1 MRFGLLLAMLAA
13 PLHSQSAG
21 NELFE
26 KKIRPVLANNCYG
39 CHSSKMKTPM
49 GGLVLDSKAGTAKI
63 VTPGNPGSSTLI
75 RAISYKD
82 LHLKMPPTGPLPDAV
97 VADFKEWI
105 AAGAPDPRVDA
116 VAPASTARV
125 IDYAQGRKWWSFQP
139 VHELPAPQVSDAKW
153 TRSKI
158 DSFVLAKLEAN
169 KLKPSPE
176 ADPRTLMRRVYLDL
190 TGLKP
195 TYEEVESY
203 ANDPAQDRY
212 EKLVDRLLASPQYG
226 ERWARYWMDVMRYAE
241 DNGSGGSYLYAWRYR
256 DWLIESLNKDLPYNQ
271 FVQLQL
277 AADQVP
283 GTKREDLRALGF
295 LGTSPVEHKEL
306 KLAKDLIETLMLD
319 EWDERIDVVSRGML
333 GLTVACARCHDH
345 KFDPITAKDY
355 YAMAGVFASTS
366 AAARPLANLD
376 PEVEK
381 RFLWARQRY
390 GDLSFGIRTLTGEK
404 YVKQENSSAQVK
416 QFRAE
421 LAPVKAEL
429 EDLAK
434 NYPVLADGINKLL
447 NPPKEPK
454 AAAAAAAAAGGGGR
468 NRPVEDVTAPYM
480 NAIYDAGLWLDGSN
494 PDITMMDFK
503 PGQARDLPVYAR
515 GNGAAPGTE
524 IIPRRF
530 LGVLAKDPNEKYTHG
545 SGRFDLAEK
554 IVTDAAPLAAR
565 VIVNRVWGWHF
576 DKHLV
581 ATPSDFGDRG
591 ERPTHPELLDDLAAR
606 FIANGW
612 SLKWLHREI
621 LLSSTYRQSSK
632 PRTDGEEI
640 DAANQLLWRM
650 NPRRL
655 DIEAYRDSMLE
666 AAGLL
671 KTDVGGPSVDIE
683 GAGPNANRR
692 TVYAKISRSRT
703 NDLLRNYDFPIPMQ
717 HSPTRVLTI
726 TPLQQLFVMNSPF
739 VEQAAAAMA
748 KAVETETD
756 NAAKVRALYRKALT
770 RNPTGAELDAA
781 LTYLNTAPLARFA
794 QVLLASNEEIFW
806 P

>member
-49 GGLVLDSKAGTAKI
+49 GGLVLDTKAGTAKI

-139 VHELPAPQVSDAKW
+139 VHELPGPQVSDAKW

-203 ANDPAQDRY
+203 ANDPAPDRY

-241 DNGSGGSYLYAWRYR
+241 DNGSGGMYLYAWRYR

-277 AADQVP
+277 AADQMP

-295 LGTSPVEHKEL
+295 LGASPVEHKEL

-381 RFLWARQRY
+381 RLLWARQRY

-404 YVKQENSSAQVK
+404 YVKQENSSEKVK

-434 NYPVLADGINKLL
+434 NYPMLADGINKLL

-454 AAAAAAAAAGGGGR
+454 TAAAAGGGGR

-545 SGRFDLAEK
+545 SGRIDLAEK

-739 VEQAAAAMA
+739 VEQAAVAMA

-781 LTYLNTAPLARFA
+781 LTYLNSAPLARFA